1 MDYVKPQDMKKELNE
16 KFRDRFPDIQLTL
29 SKMRSLKKE
38 MCKIAH
44 HEVNPSPPPSP
55 LFRCRLLTFPSF
67 AICFWHVC
75 LRVARIQRKVE
86 RATDL
91 LDADPDLGVK
101 LLFFFLL

>member
-44 HEVNPSPPPSP
+44 YEVIF
-55 LFRCRLLTFPSF
+55 LCFLYLLS
-67 AICFWHVC
+67 CVLC
-75 LRVARIQRKVE
+75 Y
-86 RATDL
+86 
-91 LDADPDLGVK
+91 
-101 LLFFFLL
+101 FFFFQSSSTHVLCSTSSLADMLSRLTSCLQCFQK